1 MSGSRFL
8 GHRILTWA
16 ILTIFILLAL
26 LGAGTIFNSLALKDG
41 TCVGVG
47 GKLVETHHQIIC
59 VIDKENR

>member
-8 GHRILTWA
+8 GHPILAWA

-26 LGAGTIFNSLALKDG
+26 LGAATIFNSIALKEG
-41 TCVGVG
+41 TCQGVG
-47 GKLVETHHQIIC
+47 GKLVETEQQIIC